1 MATLGNYFYD
11 GNSFQL
17 ASVLCTDSQLQT
29 PAPDGW
35 YAQGGVYRQIAAGLL
50 GTVQTCASCL
60 YSCGGQAVSPGSNGF
75 GQYRITVDLGTG
87 TGAAIAEFT
96 VGTDSAARCTW
107 TYDGQ
112 SASEYSS
119 PNYGYCQG
127 LIGDENLVGI
137 SNATGSNGNSYVG
150 QNFNFTNPSWTSQ
163 GTATWGPYANKA
175 AGGVDLTP
183 GGGYGTCI
191 MVVPKPNSAPNSV
204 TFVIDRTSTQ
214 SGDWT
219 FKVNCPG
226 NLTPMNVDGDMGID
240 CPDACNNMV
249 NPQIIHRALV
259 SGTVPMPAANDWV
272 FADAAGVSEW
282 ADGYWRV
289 AINGNYY
296 CMETLD
302 SVIVNFNICI

>member
-1 MATLGNYFYD
+1 MGITNAL
-11 GNSFQL
+11 
-17 ASVLCTDSQLQT
+17 
-29 PAPDGW
+29 
-35 YAQGGVYRQIAAGLL
+35 
-50 GTVQTCASCL
+50 
-60 YSCGGQAVSPGSNGF
+60 GSNG
-75 GQYRITVDLGTG
+75 
-87 TGAAIAEFT
+87 
-96 VGTDSAARCTW
+96 S
-107 TYDGQ
+107 
-112 SASEYSS
+112 
-119 PNYGYCQG
+119 
-127 LIGDENLVGI
+127 
-137 SNATGSNGNSYVG
+137 SYVG